1 MRTISFPAQ
10 GDYPECSLALPY
22 SRNAAEFTI
31 FHTPLGWRYATGTGN
46 VLTGIAGEEKVLE
59 IALWGAAGSRV
70 GWAAVTD
77 VVISD
82 APDEIV
88 LQDARD
94 SKKAEIAAARWAE
107 MSTPTAVDGY
117 EAIWYADK
125 ESMNDMLRASS
136 DLQTAIAL
144 GHLPENSTV
153 QWKTA
158 EGTFVTLGLNDMVT
172 IRLLLSQRQQGLYAK
187 EAGLV
192 EQIEAAES
200 LDDLEMIV
208 W

>member
-31 FHTPLGWRYATGTGN
+31 FHTPLGWRYATGAGN

-59 IALWGAAGSRV
+59 IALWGAAGSQV
-70 GWAAVTD
+70 VWAAVED

-82 APDEIV
+82 ATDEIV

-94 SKKAEIAAARWAE
+94 SKKAEIAAARWEAE
-107 MSTPTAVDGY
+107 TAGIDGG
-117 EAIWYADK
+117 IKTDR
-125 ESMNDMLRASS
+125 ES
-136 DLQTAIAL
+136 
-144 GHLPENSTV
+144 
-153 QWKTA
+153 
-158 EGTFVTLGLNDMVT
+158 
-172 IRLLLSQRQQGLYAK
+172 QGLITGAALKAMQDSTYVCRWKGIDGFVELTAPQIIAVADLVRQHVQSCFDH
-187 EAGLV
+187 EAELLPL
-192 EQIEAAES
+192 IEAATTEAE
-200 LDDLEMIV
+200 LEAIV

>member
-94 SKKAEIAAARWAE
+94 SKKAELAARRYEIEVAGVSAGGQMIATDDRSKAMITGAALGALANSCPCIAERNPASCGGNPRDCRLEGGRWIFHPAHCRCARCRRRGPGARAAAF
-107 MSTPTAVDGY
+107 
-117 EAIWYADK
+117 
-125 ESMNDMLRASS
+125 
-136 DLQTAIAL
+136 LQ
-144 GHLPENSTV
+144 GKGPGGLP
-153 QWKTA
+153 
-158 EGTFVTLGLNDMVT
+158 
-172 IRLLLSQRQQGLYAK
+172 
-187 EAGLV
+187 
-192 EQIEAAES
+192 
-200 LDDLEMIV
+200 
-208 W
+208 

>member
-31 FHTPLGWRYATGTGN
+31 FHTPLGWRYATGAGN

-59 IALWGAAGSRV
+59 ISLWGTAGSRV

-88 LQDARD
+88 LQDARER
-94 SKKAEIAAARWAE
+94 KRAEIAAARWAAE
-107 MSTPTAVDGY
+107 TAGIDVNGFTVRTDR
-117 EAIWYADK
+117 
-125 ESMNDMLRASS
+125 ESQALITGAA
-136 DLQTAIAL
+136 LQTIVDYDY
-144 GHLPENSTV
+144 ECR
-153 QWKTA
+153 WKTSD
-158 EGTFVTLGLNDMVT
+158 GFVH
-172 IRLLLSQRQQGLYAK
+172 LSA
-187 EAGLV
+187 
-192 EQIEAAES
+192 EQIKYIAQLVRLHVQGCFDREAELCGLIDKAES
-200 LDDLEMIV
+200 PDELGGIA
-208 W
+208 WGI

>member
-46 VLTGIAGEEKVLE
+46 VFTGIAGEEKVLE

-94 SKKAEIAAARWAE
+94 SKKAEIAAARFEAE
-107 MSTPTAVDGY
+107 TAGIDGIKTDRESQALITGAALKAMQDSTYSCRWKTESGFVELTAPQ
-117 EAIWYADK
+117 I
-125 ESMNDMLRASS
+125 L
-136 DLQTAIAL
+136 AIADAVRAHVQSCFDREADWVRQIKDAETPEEL
-144 GHLPENSTV
+144 GGIAWV
-153 QWKTA
+153 
-158 EGTFVTLGLNDMVT
+158 
-172 IRLLLSQRQQGLYAK
+172 I
-187 EAGLV
+187 
-192 EQIEAAES
+192 
-200 LDDLEMIV
+200 
-208 W
+208 